1 MGGMKIEKKQMTF
14 DLTDNFMHEE
24 ILGESWTGLKN
35 ANMFSHP
42 LTLMFKV
49 STPLSEE
56 NP

>member
-1 MGGMKIEKKQMTF
+1 MKIEKKQMTF
-14 DLTDNFMHEE
+14 DVTDNFMHEE

-42 LTLMFKV
+42 LTLIFKV